1 MKTTK
6 LLADGG
12 KKITNKNR
20 SFFSDFIYLGKNDS
34 TDNYEE
40 VGREVWKH
48 FIKEEGVVLDFEL
61 QPKYILQEGFV
72 KDGKKIQAITYKAD
86 FKVMYANGLEEVI
99 DVKGKLTESFK
110 IKRKM
115 LLYKYRDI
123 DFKCL
128 QEKGR
133 SPNKYWVQIL

>member
-1 MKTTK
+1 ME
-6 LLADGG
+6 
-12 KKITNKNR
+12 
-20 SFFSDFIYLGKNDS
+20 SHYYIYLK
-34 TDNYEE
+34 
-40 VGREVWKH
+40 KL
-48 FIKEEGVVLDFEL
+48 KEEGIVLDFEL

-72 KDGKKIQAITYKAD
+72 IDDKKIQAITYTAD
-86 FKVMYANGLEEVI
+86 FKVMYANGSEKEI

-133 SPNKYWVQIL
+133 KPNKYWVQIL